1 MQRVPDQVGDPLCIL
16 QVGLA
21 PGHVGPV
28 RSGADDQDESASRQ
42 RTPAVRKLSSEMAH
56 RAVLFSG
63 AHRTVLNLENV
74 RIREVGMM
82 STLLKPLC
90 GAFVIACGALGLIAG
105 AGPLATPALAQA
117 ALAQTE
123 PAPVQPQP
131 EKPDHPRPRAGCR

>member
-1 MQRVPDQVGDPLCIL
+1 MQLVPDQVGDPLCIL

-28 RSGADDQDESASRQ
+28 RSGADDQDENATRQ
-42 RTPAVRKLSSEMAH
+42 RTPAVRKLSSEMAR

-63 AHRTVLNLENV
+63 AHQTVLNLENV

-82 STLLKPLC
+82 STLKPLC
-90 GAFVIACGALGLIAG
+90 GALIIACGALVLVTD

-117 ALAQTE
+117 ML
-123 PAPVQPQP
+123 
-131 EKPDHPRPRAGCR
+131 